1 MEKFV
6 GMSILFQVDYFKYME
21 NLLKF
26 CSSNPRL
33 NNGIKLMISKPEMD
47 KTVDNDECQDW
58 LSNEVHYEGELL
70 KFWKQPPI
78 FSKDGKKWSDLT
90 ATEKNFIRNGL
101 IKANKG
107 ATNAF
112 KLKDE
117 DKEEGITWKRHN
129 KCRNPGNLR
138 AGPWC
143 YTKNPKKRWAYCVK
157 PDYTKYTARI
167 ILFVVFLLLGI
178 AAITFVKYIFRFEIL
193 TKLIAKL
200 TGAKIATE
208 AAFQASKAV
217 NTVKS
222 NVKALSG

>member
-1 MEKFV
+1 
-6 GMSILFQVDYFKYME
+6 
-21 NLLKF
+21 
-26 CSSNPRL
+26 
-33 NNGIKLMISKPEMD
+33 MD
-47 KTVDNDECQDW
+47 RTVDNDECQDW
-58 LSNEVHYEGELL
+58 LSNDVHYEGELL
-70 KFWKQPPI
+70 KFWQKPAI
-78 FSKDGKKWSDLT
+78 FSKNGKKWEDLT
-90 ATEKNFIRNGL
+90 GIEKNYIRDGL
-101 IKANKG
+101 LKANKG
-107 ATNAF
+107 AVNAF
-112 KLKDE
+112 QL
-117 DKEEGITWKRHN
+117 KEEDTSEGIIWKRHN

-143 YTKNPKKRWAYCVK
+143 YTKNPKKRWAYCIR

-178 AAITFVKYIFRFEIL
+178 VAIIFVKYIFRFEIL